1 MTESM
6 PKNIDQNFQGSVFW

>member
-1 MTESM
+1 MTESI